1 MVGRH
6 GLALLALAACT
17 HPAAPAEAP
26 APGNSGPPGAY
37 GDEAPAELE
46 AADSA
51 GAEGKPPPA
60 PAPAAGPAAPSP
72 APSQPAAQPVPE
84 ERGAPRGLTSFE
96 AGVAATI
103 DRLRRDPTGFAAALA
118 QYRRYYVDT
127 YIYLPGLDAP
137 IQTAEGVRAVDEA
150 IAAARRARPRP
161 SLRISPG
168 LSRAAR
174 AHAFEIGRAGSV
186 DHNGRDGSEP
196 LQRMERHGRVT
207 GLSGEN
213 IGTGWGDSA
222 VMVMSLFVD
231 DGIRGRGHR
240 VNLLEL
246 GYHVVGVGCG
256 PHSRFGTV
264 CVLDFADEF
273 RE

>member
-1 MVGRH
+1 MVVRH
-6 GLALLALAACT
+6 GLALLAVAACM
-17 HPAAPAEAP
+17 PRAAPAEAP
-26 APGNSGPPGAY
+26 APGYSGPPGAY
-37 GDEAPAELE
+37 GDEARAELE

-51 GAEGKPPPA
+51 NAGAEGEPPA
-60 PAPAAGPAAPSP
+60 APPAAPSA
-72 APSQPAAQPVPE
+72 APSRSAPQPVPE
-84 ERGAPRGLTSFE
+84 ERAAPRGLTTFE

-103 DRLRRDPTGFAAALA
+103 NRLRRDPTGFTAALE

-137 IQTAEGVRAVDEA
+137 ILTTEGVPAVDEA
-150 IAAARRARPRP
+150 IAVARRARPRP
-161 SLRISPG
+161 ALRMSPG

-174 AHAFEIGRAGSV
+174 AHAFEIGRAGTV

-196 LQRMERHGRVT
+196 LQRMQRHGRVT
-207 GLSGEN
+207 GLAGEN
-213 IGTGWGDSA
+213 IGTGWGSSA

-246 GYHVVGVGCG
+246 GYHAVGVGCG

-264 CVLDFADEF
+264 CVLDFADDF